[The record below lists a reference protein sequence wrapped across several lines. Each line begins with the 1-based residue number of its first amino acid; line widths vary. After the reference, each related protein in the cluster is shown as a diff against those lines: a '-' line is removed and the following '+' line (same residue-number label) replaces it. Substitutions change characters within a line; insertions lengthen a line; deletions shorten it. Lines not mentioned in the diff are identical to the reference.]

1 MYKDRSRSTHS
12 DCSLVSSLHV
22 VKVAQMYI
30 FRPLK
35 ISKSTCAMVQI
46 RSLKSTHLGCSI
58 VNTCIKNQVL
68 KGTKSGCRSMK
79 CTPSDRYN
87 VQSQAAQWYKS
98 GRSKAHCTVRPLKVK
113 KSGRSKIKSSSF
125 YSIC

>member
-35 ISKSTCAMVQI
+35 ISKSTCSMVQI

-58 VNTCIKNQVL
+58 VNTGIKNQVAQRNKL
-68 KGTKSGCRSMK
+68 RLQVNEMYTFRPLCTTYKVRLLNGTDQVAQRHI
-79 CTPSDRYN
+79 
-87 VQSQAAQWYKS
+87 VQS
-98 GRSKAHCTVRPLKVK
+98 GRSKL
-113 KSGRSKIKSSSF
+113 KSSSF
-125 YSIC
+125 YSICSFM